1 MVTITDSE
9 LRNDVIHELEWDPSV
24 DAAHVG
30 VAVKDGIV
38 TLSGYVP
45 SYAEKWAA
53 EAAAKRVYGV
63 RAVVNDLEVKL
74 PGSSQR
80 TDEDVAEAIV
90 AALKSSVSIPE
101 DRVKVTVSKGWV
113 TLEGQVDWQY
123 QKEAAEN
130 VVRNITGVKGV
141 TNLIDVKPHV
151 NPEEIQR
158 RIEEAL
164 KRSAELD
171 ARRITVEADGGKVTL
186 RGKVRSWAERE
197 QAAREAWAAPGVW
210 HVENL
215 ITVEP

>member
-1 MVTITDSE
+1 MLTITDSD
-9 LRNDVIHELEWDPSV
+9 LREDVIHELEWDPRV
-24 DAAHVG
+24 NAAHVG
-30 VAVKDGIV
+30 VALKDGIV

-63 RAVVNDLEVKL
+63 RAVVNELEVKL
-74 PGSSQR
+74 PGSSKR

-90 AALKSSVSIPE
+90 AALKSNVSVPE

-123 QKEAAEN
+123 QKEAAEH
-130 VVRNITGVKGV
+130 VVRNITGVTGV

-151 NPEEIQR
+151 NPEEIQK

-171 ARRITVEADGGKVTL
+171 ARRITVEAEGGNVTL

-197 QAAREAWAAPGVW
+197 EAAREAWAAPGVW